1 MSDRYASFARS
12 APGHTL
18 VKQLGLPVPPRLR
31 RGAAIDGPIVV
42 AGEGRFADTMKGW
55 YTDGAGADGTKI
67 GGLVLDASTL
77 RTVDDLRA
85 LYDIVQPIAR
95 GFRPGGR
102 VIVIGPVPAE
112 AGTTPAGST
121 RAEPEAPG
129 ANEADGTVAAA
140 GANEADG
147 ASEADGAAGAAE
159 AAAVAQALEGF
170 TRSVAKEFGRGITAQ
185 LIRATADASADGLR
199 TTLDFLLSGRSA
211 YVSGQVVT
219 VGANVGPTGGATLDG
234 KVALVTGAARGIG
247 AEIARV
253 LAAKGAQVVCLD
265 VPAAGDSLAA
275 VANEVR
281 GWAYQVD
288 LSGPDAAARVADHL
302 KERYGHVD
310 VVVHNAG
317 ITRDKTLANMKAD
330 QWDQVL
336 GVNLG
341 APIRMTGAL
350 LAAGLIPAGGRVI
363 GVSSVVGLAG
373 NRGQTNY
380 ATSKAGVAGWVR
392 ALAPRIASQGITANA
407 VAPGF
412 IETAM
417 TAHLPLVVREGGRRM
432 NSLAQGGLPI
442 DVAETIGWLAEP
454 GSAGVTGNVVR
465 VCGQQLLGA

>member
-31 RGAAIDGPIVV
+31 RGPAIDGPVVV
-42 AGEGRFADTMKGW
+42 AGEGRFADTVKGW
-55 YTDGAGADGTKI
+55 YAGDTEEADAKI
-67 GGLVLDASTL
+67 GGLILDASTL

-102 VIVIGPVPAE
+102 VIVIGPTPAE
-112 AGTTPAGST
+112 AADAQPWNAQPASALPGD
-121 RAEPEAPG
+121 AQPGEEAPG
-129 ANEADGTVAAA
+129 ITGADSA
-140 GANEADG
+140 GIRG
-147 ASEADGAAGAAE
+147 AE

-185 LIRATADASADGLR
+185 LIRAAADAHADGLR

-219 VGANVGPTGGATLDG
+219 VGPNIGPAGDATLDG

-247 AEIARV
+247 AEIAKI
-253 LAAKGAQVVCLD
+253 LAGKGAQVVCLD

-288 LSGPDAAARVADHL
+288 LSGEDAAARVTEHL

-317 ITRDKTLANMKAD
+317 ITRDKTLANMKPD

-341 APIRMTGAL
+341 APIRVTEAF

-380 ATSKAGVAGWVR
+380 ATSKAGVAGWIR
-392 ALAPRIASQGITANA
+392 ALAPRIAGRGITANA